1 MARSSIKVQ
10 GMKKAATFKPL
21 ESLIELFDKIF
32 PLLKKIKE
40 KNRELDDKNVDLEQ
54 SRDMLRREIDNLKSP
69 PQTKIAQ
76 EFQTSASNVLQP
88 TTSASQAC
96 NEIIYKQIRS
106 NQDFEMQEKCIKKVI
121 ASLYHLCMMNTK
133 KYENETNDQ
142 ENDAANLKI
151 IANHCNKEFKA
162 NFFNDDIRLY
172 LRYKDIKGGNAKL
185 TICHRNRDCV
195 CPFRI
200 YLVFKREDM
209 GKEPTTDDI
218 KKFIDERN
226 LPEKLPKCEKKA
238 KQEIK

>member
-121 ASLYHLCMMNTK
+121 ASLYHLCMISTK
-133 KYENETNDQ
+133 KYENEMNDK
-142 ENDAANLKI
+142 EIDAANLDI
-151 IANHCNKEFKA
+151 ISKCCNKEFST
-162 NFFNDDIRLY
+162 NCFNDGIYLY
-172 LRYKDIKGGNAKL
+172 LKYRKIKGNVFRLK
-185 TICHRNRDCV
+185 IFHRNRDCK

-200 YLVFKREDM
+200 NLDFKKEDT
-209 GKEPTTDDI
+209 GKEPTRDSI
-218 KKFIDERN
+218 KKFIDSSN
-226 LPEKLPKCEKKA
+226 LPNKIPPCQKIKLS
-238 KQEIK
+238 